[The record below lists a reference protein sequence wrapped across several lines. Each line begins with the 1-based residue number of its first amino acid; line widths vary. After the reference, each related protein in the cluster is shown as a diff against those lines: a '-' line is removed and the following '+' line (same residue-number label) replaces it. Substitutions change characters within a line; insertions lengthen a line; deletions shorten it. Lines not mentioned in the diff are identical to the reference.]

1 MEKQLPVVFEYY
13 TRRIMEGRITSDE
26 EMQQIIKSM
35 CLERDNTAFHV
46 LYTEVY
52 PSEDIHIQ
60 TNDIDLC
67 IQNYNTLVKEALRRY
82 YPDTGYLYTPFNS
95 AFAILLTSDINVPFN
110 IVVSENKAVFKDLH
124 DELLNNYGIFISG
137 GIGEQSYQI
146 STTWKSYQQAKD
158 VKSITTKDNYILS
171 TYDFTDSVDLY
182 YYPESLSV
190 QLSGFISTGNK
201 SQVTEIFELINEEN
215 MVKRK
220 LSYKQQHW
228 LISDIRG
235 TIFKKRN
242 NILHDNLT
250 PDKIKLLDLI
260 DRQLEGEMSLSSL
273 RNIATELCEVYGS
286 VTKSNDL
293 IVNIQSYINNNYLD
307 PELGLSKISQEFGI
321 SENYFSYLFKKEA
334 SENFSNYLERL
345 RMIRAKEMVLNHDN
359 NLSEIYQH
367 VGYNN
372 AASFRRAFKKIFG
385 ISPKEMR
392 SKLNAK

>member
-1 MEKQLPVVFEYY
+1 M
-13 TRRIMEGRITSDE
+13 
-26 EMQQIIKSM
+26 
-35 CLERDNTAFHV
+35 
-46 LYTEVY
+46 
-52 PSEDIHIQ
+52 
-60 TNDIDLC
+60 
-67 IQNYNTLVKEALRRY
+67 
-82 YPDTGYLYTPFNS
+82 
-95 AFAILLTSDINVPFN
+95 
-110 IVVSENKAVFKDLH
+110 
-124 DELLNNYGIFISG
+124 
-137 GIGEQSYQI
+137 
-146 STTWKSYQQAKD
+146 
-158 VKSITTKDNYILS
+158 
-171 TYDFTDSVDLY
+171 Y
-182 YYPESLSV
+182 YYSESLSV
-190 QLSGFISTGNK
+190 QLSCFISTGNK

-242 NILHDNLT
+242 NILHNNLS

-273 RNIATELCEVYGS
+273 RNIATELCEVYGP

-293 IVNIQSYINNNYLD
+293 IVNIQSYINNNYID
-307 PELGLSKISQEFGI
+307 PELSLTKISQEFGI

-334 SENFSNYLERL
+334 SENFSSYLERL

-385 ISPKEMR
+385 VSPKEMR